1 MGSLTRSVA
10 VMAVAVAMALSL
22 AVGARAE
29 QSGQDA
35 ALVSGI
41 ARHLAEAGGGVRA
54 QFSQTRTLSAMKQPL
69 VSTGS
74 ILFVRER
81 GVIWHVDTPYKAT
94 YAITDAGMREIGAN
108 GQPGASRGGND
119 SRGTAQVSRMM
130 RAMLGGDL
138 SGLYSQFDVKA
149 HGTPSNWRMELTP
162 SQPQLA
168 QSVRRL
174 DMNGGDF
181 LQGLRIVL
189 ANGDATQI
197 EFTGSAPAGEL
208 SPAERAQL
216 GAP

>member
-1 MGSLTRSVA
+1 MGSLMRWI
-10 VMAVAVAMALSL
+10 AMSAAALSL
-22 AVGARAE
+22 AGGAWAAE
-29 QSGQDA
+29 SAQDA
-35 ALVSGI
+35 TLVSGV
-41 ARHLAEAGGGVRA
+41 ARHLADAGGVRA
-54 QFSQTRTLSAMKQPL
+54 QFKQTRTLAAMKEPL

-74 ILFVRER
+74 IVFVRER
-81 GVIWHVDTPYKAT
+81 GVIWRVETPYKAT
-94 YAITDAGMREIGAN
+94 YAITDAGMREIGVN
-108 GQPGASRGGND
+108 GKPRASRAND
-119 SRGTAQVSRMM
+119 ARGAAQVSRMM

-149 HGTPSNWRMELTP
+149 HGTPSNWRIELTP
-162 SQPQLA
+162 NQPQLA

-197 EFTGSAPAGEL
+197 DFTGSAPAGEL
-208 SPAERAQL
+208 SPAERAQF

>member
-1 MGSLTRSVA
+1 MGTLMRCVA
-10 VMAVAVAMALSL
+10 LLLAASL
-22 AVGARAE
+22 ACGARAAE
-29 QSGQDA
+29 PASDS

-41 ARHLAEAGGGVRA
+41 ARHLAEKGGVRA
-54 QFSQTRTLSAMKQPL
+54 QFRQTRTLSAMKQPL

-81 GVIWHVDTPYKAT
+81 GVIWQIDTPYKAT
-94 YAITDAGMREIGAN
+94 YAITDTGMREIGAS
-108 GQPGASRGGND
+108 GQHGGND
-119 SRGTAQVSRMM
+119 PRGAAQVSRMM

-149 HGTPSNWRMELTP
+149 HGTPSDWRIELTP

-168 QSVRRL
+168 QSVKRL

-181 LQGLRIVL
+181 LQGLRIAL
-189 ANGDATQI
+189 ANGDTTQI
-197 EFTGSAPAGEL
+197 DFTGSAPAGEL
-208 SPAERAQL
+208 SAAERAEF